1 VGPAKKTVL
10 TFGMVSIPVGL
21 VSATKSDNG
30 SAIKIIA
37 PVERNADGE
46 LPETG
51 MPVKQKYIDP
61 SKAKVVKGEEVIPM
75 SAVYGRDEC
84 GRAVDRG
91 GEVYQP
97 IDADDYAALSE
108 RMEYMELLGFITE
121 KEFTG
126 YRDRIDCAHYV
137 QPQPGSARALGT
149 LAKAMRAEHA
159 VGVVRFSVGSRERL
173 GALVVRD
180 DLAVEVLTI
189 EFAES
194 WKQPDEEVLAPAL
207 AEPSKAERDMA
218 RELVKALGIDA
229 SVLDDVQDG
238 TRARQ
243 REMVEQVLAGAAPV
257 ASEPAPQDLMATLEA
272 SVTAAKKERKRTASG
287 TARKKVAA

>member
-21 VSATKSDNG
+21 VSATKSNG
-30 SAIKIIA
+30 GGAIKMVA
-37 PVERNADGE
+37 PVERDADGS
-46 LPETG
+46 LPETA

-61 SKAKVVKGEEVIPM
+61 SKAKVVKGEEVIPT
-75 SAVYGRDEC
+75 SAIYGRDEC

-91 GEVYQP
+91 DVFQP

-108 RMEYMELLGFITE
+108 RMEYMELMGFITE
-121 KEFTG
+121 KEFSA
-126 YRDRIDCAHYV
+126 YRDRISCAHYV

-149 LAKAMRAEHA
+149 LAKAMRPEHA

-173 GALVVRD
+173 GALVVRE
-180 DLAVEVLTI
+180 DLAVEVLTV
-189 EFAES
+189 EFAEG
-194 WKQPDEEVLAPAL
+194 WKQPDEEVLSPAL
-207 AEPSKAERDMA
+207 AEPNKAERDMA
-218 RELVKALGIDA
+218 RELVRALSIDA

-238 TRARQ
+238 TAAKQ

-272 SVTAAKKERKRTASG
+272 SVEAAKKERKRTATG
-287 TARKKVAA
+287 RATKKVAA